1 VFCFTKR
8 PAAEPLG
15 PAGMS
20 TIASRKAARQQQ
32 AALFFARFRPVPMLV
47 PVICLAAIILRVV
60 HPG

>member
-1 VFCFTKR
+1 
-8 PAAEPLG
+8 
-15 PAGMS
+15 MS
-20 TIASRKAARQQQ
+20 TIARRKAARQQQ